1 MKNTLLIALILS
13 LGLFALGCSG
23 DDPAPAEP
31 ASVDHALV
39 DPAMHHSTATM
50 ASPEEIASAVA
61 ALPAG
66 TWYCPMHPEEK
77 GDSKDRCSKC
87 NMYYV
92 EKPAEAAA
100 EPAGEP
106 AADPHAGHNH

>member
-1 MKNTLLIALILS
+1 MKHTLLIALTLS
-13 LGLFALGCSG
+13 LSLFAFGCSG
-23 DDPAPAEP
+23 DEPAGDAPAAAEDH
-31 ASVDHALV
+31 SGHDHA
-39 DPAMHHSTATM
+39 AHTADAPM
-50 ASPEEIASAVA
+50 ASPEEIAAAVT

-77 GDSKDRCSKC
+77 ADAKDRCSKC

-92 EKPAEAAA
+92 QKPAAEA
-100 EPAGEP
+100 P

>member
-1 MKNTLLIALILS
+1 MKNTLLLALILS
-13 LGLFALGCSG
+13 LPLFALGCSS
-23 DDPAPAEP
+23 DEP
-31 ASVDHALV
+31 AAVDHALA
-39 DPAMHHSTATM
+39 DPAAHRADAAM
-50 ASPEEIASAVA
+50 ASPEEIAAAVA

-77 GDSKDRCSKC
+77 ADSKDRCAKC

-92 EKPAEAAA
+92 QKPAAEA
-100 EPAGEP
+100 PAEP